1 MIANRTLELLSL
13 LQTQK
18 EWTGDGLAERL
29 GVSPRTVRRDINR
42 LRELGYPVTAT
53 KGPSAYYR
61 LSRGARL
68 PPLIVDDEQ
77 ALAIALSLQTAPASV
92 TGMGDATKRALNSI
106 RELLPPHLAHRLATF
121 SVEQIENAWEL
132 APPQVDPALL
142 AQLSTAAQQRDL
154 VRFSYR
160 SIHLDS
166 REDSDVLAE
175 PHRLVV
181 WSGRWYLVAYDQQ
194 RHSWHAYRLDR
205 IRHLAPSGW
214 RFGEREVPDGDITRF
229 VQSQPDRGDTPDTW
243 PCWGTVLMECPATLV
258 AKWAPG
264 VASFEAIDDRI
275 TRIQMGAWSWSALIG
290 FLITFS
296 CRFTVEGPPELVDA
310 AREVLG
316 RIDVDIPQLGG
327 HSRPSTGTPGPRAVS
342 GR

>member
-53 KGPSAYYR
+53 KGPSGYYR

-121 SVEQIENAWEL
+121 SIEQIENAWEL

-160 SIHLDS
+160 SVGLDA
-166 REDSDVLAE
+166 EDSEVLAE

-181 WSGRWYLVAYDQQ
+181 WSGRWYLVGYDQQ
-194 RHSWHAYRLDR
+194 RRSWHAYRLDR
-205 IRHLAPSGW
+205 IRHLTLTSW
-214 RFGEREVPDGDITRF
+214 RFRERQVPDDDITRF
-229 VQSQPDRGDTPDTW
+229 VQNQPDRGDAPESW
-243 PCWGTVLMECPATLV
+243 PCWGTVLMECPAQLV

-264 VASFEAIDDRI
+264 AASFQAIDDRI
-275 TRIQMGAWSWSALIG
+275 TRIRMGAWSWSALIG

-296 CRFTVEGPPELVDA
+296 CRFTVEGPPELVEA
-310 AREVLG
+310 ARKVMG
-316 RIDVDIPQLGG
+316 RIDVEIT
-327 HSRPSTGTPGPRAVS
+327 RPDGEPRPGRGPGLSAGTPG
-342 GR
+342 